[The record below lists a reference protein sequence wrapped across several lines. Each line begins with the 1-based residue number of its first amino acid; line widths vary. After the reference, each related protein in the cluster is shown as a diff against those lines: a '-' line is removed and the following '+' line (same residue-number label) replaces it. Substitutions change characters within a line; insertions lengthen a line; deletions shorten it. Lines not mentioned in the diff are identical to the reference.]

1 MIREFSGF
9 CAEARCQINMSQ
21 ILFWIAVG
29 IATICFAVIL
39 FLVYKHWHEIR
50 LLDPDSIKE
59 EKEKQRRDELVK
71 ERFKRIQS
79 GKVEPFK
86 TLYRRF
92 VFSSKTAFHRSY
104 LKLINLNRFYEQA
117 KHPFAK
123 VAPSQDERVKLLLD
137 EARSLTRDLKWADAE
152 KRYLEIL
159 LMDNR
164 NSEAYKGIGL
174 IYLKQKMM
182 PQAKETFEYL
192 LKVKQADDI
201 VYASLADIAGFD
213 KDKRQEE
220 AYRIKAVQA
229 RPRLANRQAE
239 LAKFYID
246 NGAYKEAWPSAKR
259 ATDLDPKSAKYQEL
273 ALECLIELGEAVD
286 AKRQYD
292 KLRLILD
299 DQPKLAKYKQ
309 RIENIKNA

>member
-1 MIREFSGF
+1 MIRAFSGF

-137 EARSLTRDLKWADAE
+137 EARSLARDLKWADAE

>member
-137 EARSLTRDLKWADAE
+137 EARSLARDLKWADAE